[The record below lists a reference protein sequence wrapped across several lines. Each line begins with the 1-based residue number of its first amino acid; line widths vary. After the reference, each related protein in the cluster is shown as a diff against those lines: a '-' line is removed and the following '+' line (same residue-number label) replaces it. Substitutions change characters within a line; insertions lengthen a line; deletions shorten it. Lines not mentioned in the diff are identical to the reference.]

1 VGFATRRR
9 ASRRDFRERSTH
21 PTDKI
26 NLSHHA
32 VLEIGDPPVEAAAA
46 GLAVEAHGEVAEGVG
61 GVRGPVVHRMR
72 PQHVAQMEHSD
83 IQEPRPV
90 FRLAPQP
97 VAAAVSF
104 T

>member
-1 VGFATRRR
+1 
-9 ASRRDFRERSTH
+9 
-21 PTDKI
+21 
-26 NLSHHA
+26 
-32 VLEIGDPPVEAAAA
+32 
-46 GLAVEAHGEVAEGVG
+46 
-61 GVRGPVVHRMR
+61 VRGPVVHRMR